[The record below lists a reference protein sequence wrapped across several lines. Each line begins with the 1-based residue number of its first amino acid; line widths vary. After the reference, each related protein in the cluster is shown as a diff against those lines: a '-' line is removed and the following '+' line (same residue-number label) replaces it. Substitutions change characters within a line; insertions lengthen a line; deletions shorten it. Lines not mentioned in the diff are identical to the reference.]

1 MHAGS
6 GASDLGQA
14 SCRASAL
21 GAATAG
27 VGSTCGQPDSV
38 RTSTNGASSYTR
50 SGELTRRARAWHIRY
65 SRTEA
70 RRPAQNAAELIRE
83 TTMLAIVAAVLFA
96 IALILD
102 LTIGAIGPIGVIGFI
117 AAGLLCLSL
126 QLAGVGAGF
135 RSSRRSRI

>member
-1 MHAGS
+1 MAHPLQPHGS
-6 GASDLGQA
+6 A
-14 SCRASAL
+14 
-21 GAATAG
+21 
-27 VGSTCGQPDSV
+27 P
-38 RTSTNGASSYTR
+38 
-50 SGELTRRARAWHIRY
+50 
-65 SRTEA
+65 SRK
-70 RRPAQNAAELIRE
+70 NAAELIRE

-96 IALILD
+96 IALILE